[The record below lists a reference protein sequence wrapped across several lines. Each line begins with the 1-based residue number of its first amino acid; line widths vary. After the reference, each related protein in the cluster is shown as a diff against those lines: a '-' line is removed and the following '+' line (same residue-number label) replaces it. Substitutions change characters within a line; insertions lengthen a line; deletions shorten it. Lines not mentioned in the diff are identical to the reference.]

1 MPTFVVSRPL
11 ADTPGYCDRFYY
23 LTVPGGDCWGRCQ
36 ITQHRKNKKKDG
48 SWTKGAKL
56 SDVYFIEPCREGTLP
71 RGFRRFTFVKLNH
84 VPTKES
90 PGFYNVDVHAD
101 GRLLFCGCKG
111 AVTAYQERPDRDE
124 PCKHRDVIADLL
136 AIKVFD
142 AKDLAELAE
151 VGTLY

>member
-11 ADTPGYCDRFYY
+11 EDTASFVNRFYY

-36 ITQHRKNKKKDG
+36 ISQTKRKGGKQQ
-48 SWTKGAKL
+48 
-56 SDVYFIEPCREGTLP
+56 DVYFIEPCKEGTLP

-84 VPTKES
+84 TPTKDS
-90 PGFYNVDVHAD
+90 PGFYNVDVDAK
-101 GRLLFCGCKG
+101 GKVLFCGCKG
-111 AVTAYQERPDRDE
+111 AVTVYQERPDRDQ

-136 AIKVFD
+136 TIGVFD
-142 AKDLAELAE
+142 ARDLAELAE